1 MEITEII
8 QDALAYPINNIKAF
22 IIYLILGIIL
32 GIATA
37 GTVGAVAAS
46 AAIDNVLAALGS
58 GIIGVV
64 IALFIAFIITGYE
77 LDIVK
82 YGIERNSGAPGI
94 DIVRQFINGVKLF
107 AVEIVYFI
115 IPIVISAIL
124 AVIFQHW
131 VSILIAAI
139 LGIIF
144 GLAAFMAQCR
154 LAKTGDIGYALS
166 IMDAID
172 DISRVGVVKLLLLLI
187 IIFIIAFILYFIVGL
202 ISQWNPTVGGII
214 MGIVGVYITFFSA
227 RATGLIYSDV

>member
-8 QDALAYPINNIKAF
+8 QDALSYPIHNIKAF
-22 IIYLILGIIL
+22 IVYMILGIIL
-32 GIATA
+32 GIAIA
-37 GTVGAVAAS
+37 GTVGAIYAS
-46 AAIDNVLAALGS
+46 TAINNALAALGS

-82 YGIERNSGAPGI
+82 YGIDRNDGAPGI

-115 IPIVISAIL
+115 IPIIITAIL
-124 AVIFQHW
+124 AIIFQHW
-131 VSILIAAI
+131 VSVLIAII
-139 LGIIF
+139 LGIVF

-154 LAKTGDIGYALS
+154 LAKTEDIGYALS

-172 DISRVGVVKLLLLLI
+172 DISRVGFVKLLLVLI
-187 IIFIIAFILYFIVGL
+187 ILFLIAFILYYIGGL

-214 MGIVGVYITFFSA
+214 IGIVGVYITFFSA
-227 RATGLIYSDV
+227 RAAGLLYSDV